1 LGAWITRLDR
11 VETLLER
18 PHLRA
23 GVARAQRAA
32 EQLRSEIKRN
42 ATKPNSREIEQNL
55 LQPLIQLR
63 DSISAELAR
72 REGRESDVP
81 VDREPVPRKFEQPV
95 KRYYEALGG
104 GR

>member
-1 LGAWITRLDR
+1 M
-11 VETLLER
+11 
-18 PHLRA
+18 RA

-32 EQLRSEIKRN
+32 EQMRADMKRH
-42 ATKPNSREIEQNL
+42 ATKPNPKKLEENL
-55 LQPLIQLR
+55 LRPLIQLR

-81 VDREPVPRKFEQPV
+81 IDREPVPRRFEQPV

>member
-1 LGAWITRLDR
+1 M
-11 VETLLER
+11 
-18 PHLRA
+18 
-23 GVARAQRAA
+23 
-32 EQLRSEIKRN
+32 KRN
-42 ATKPNSREIEQNL
+42 ATKPSPKEVDQNL

-72 REGRESDVP
+72 REGRESEVP
-81 VDREPVPRKFEQPV
+81 IDREPVPRKFEQPV